1 MFFSMMVQ
9 EESVLKN
16 QELENAVKD
25 ADYTKAIQIAFK
37 LRRPHKLYEC
47 FAELCRKRGD
57 EKQIE
62 MVLHDLDKEELRV
75 LIEYVR
81 EWNIKPKFCHVAQF
95 VLFKLLNIVSPREI
109 IEIKGIQHLL
119 EGLIPFSQRHYSRID
134 RHVRNSFLLDLVLH
148 AMAVVE
154 PDTGAREL
162 NEESLM
168 PSDFNHEKETCSM
181 EPEDQEQKLTSEGL
195 KEKAASRK
203 RKSKKSKDGSKK
215 KAKASSLE

>member
-1 MFFSMMVQ
+1 MIIFFQ
-9 EESVLKN
+9 
-16 QELENAVKD
+16 
-25 ADYTKAIQIAFK
+25 
-37 LRRPHKLYEC
+37 
-47 FAELCRKRGD
+47 
-57 EKQIE
+57 
-62 MVLHDLDKEELRV
+62 
-75 LIEYVR
+75 
-81 EWNIKPKFCHVAQF
+81 
-95 VLFKLLNIVSPREI
+95 
-109 IEIKGIQHLL
+109 IKGIQHLL

-154 PDTGAREL
+154 PDTGAKEL

-168 PSDFNHEKETCSM
+168 PSDLNHENETCSM
-181 EPEDQEQKLTSEGL
+181 EPEDQEQKHTSEGL